1 MVIRPATPHG
11 YSFLSPLR
19 TSPRR
24 RMSSTGIAILTG
36 VAAAHLGLAIYLY
49 GEHFT
54 PSRLTAPSEPPP
66 FVIDMRRLPPEPPK
80 PVAHR
85 LEPRPLLPV
94 HPQGR
99 VVVQSTETL
108 TVKTQPQTQTLIDAG
123 AGAVLP
129 TEAGG
134 QASDPPRP
142 HAISDPRWL
151 RQPTA
156 DEFADAYPQRALD
169 LGKSGVV
176 SLACTVKASGDLT
189 QCSVAEET
197 PRGWGFGDAALSL
210 SKRFRMVPRTEDG
223 QPVGGATVRIPI
235 RFAMRG

>member
-1 MVIRPATPHG
+1 MVIRPATPRG
-11 YSFLSPLR
+11 YSFVSPLR
-19 TSPRR
+19 TSARR
-24 RMSSTGIAILTG
+24 RMTPAGIAILTG
-36 VAAAHLGLAIYLY
+36 VAAVHLGLAVYLY
-49 GEHFT
+49 GQHFT
-54 PSRLTAPSEPPP
+54 PSRIAAPPEPPP
-66 FVIDMRRLPPEPPK
+66 FIIDMTRPPLEPPK
-80 PVAHR
+80 PVTHR

-94 HPQGR
+94 HRPDR
-99 VVVQSTETL
+99 VIVQTTD
-108 TVKTQPQTQTLIDAG
+108 TIPVKPQPQTQPLLDPGRG
-123 AGAVLP
+123 AILP
-129 TEAGG
+129 NEAGG
-134 QASDPPRP
+134 QASEPPKQ

-151 RQPTA
+151 RQPSA

-169 LGKSGVV
+169 GGKSGVV
-176 SLACTVKASGDLT
+176 SLACTVKASGDLA